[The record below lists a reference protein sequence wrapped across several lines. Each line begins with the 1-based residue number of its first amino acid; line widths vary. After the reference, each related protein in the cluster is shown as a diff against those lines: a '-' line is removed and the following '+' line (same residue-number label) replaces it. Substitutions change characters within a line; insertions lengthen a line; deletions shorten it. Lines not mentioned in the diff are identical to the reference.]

1 MQAIKDIKK
10 LTMAAMLLA
19 VSVVLSFFKVPV
31 TNLIEIRFNS
41 LPIAAAGYLF
51 GPVIGGLV
59 GMLAD
64 ILGYI
69 VKPTGPFFPGFT
81 ISSTATGVIYG
92 MMLWRRDVRLP
103 WLALAEAIQTAVVS
117 IFLNSYFLSILY
129 GSGFFVV
136 LSARLLKSLV
146 MYPVNL
152 LLLYSLMKPLTHI
165 GREVI
170 ASE

>member
-19 VSVVLSFFKVPV
+19 VSVILSFFKVPV

-81 ISSTATGVIYG
+81 ISSTVTGVIYG
-92 MMLWRRDVRLP
+92 MMLWRREVRLP
-103 WLALAEAIQTAVVS
+103 RLALAEAIQTAVVS

-165 GREVI
+165 GREVM